1 LRLRRLSRA
10 ELPAETVTLARFLI
24 GAIVVRETGAGRLAA
39 RIVETEAYVTGDA
52 SSHAFR
58 GETERNRSMFLR
70 RGHAYV
76 YFIYGTSYCLN
87 VSSERAGIG
96 AAVLLRAA
104 EPLAGI
110 EEIGRHRGNVPPR
123 DLLRGPGRLAA
134 GLAIDRRHDGLDLCA
149 PGDLWLAAPA
159 GPRGEIGESVRIGLS
174 REAHRSLRYYE
185 RASPFVSGPRR
196 LNG

>member
-1 LRLRRLSRA
+1 LRLRRLRRA
-10 ELPAETVTLARFLI
+10 ELPLETAALARFLI
-24 GAIVVRETGAGRLAA
+24 GAVVVRETGAGRLAG
-39 RIVETEAYVTGDA
+39 RIVETEAYVPGDA

-58 GETERNRSMFLR
+58 GETGRNRSMFLR

-87 VSSERAGIG
+87 VSSDRAGIG

-110 EEIGRHRGNVPPR
+110 DEIERLRGDAPLR

-134 GLAIDRRHDGLDLCA
+134 GLGIDRRHDGLDLCA
-149 PGDLWLAAPA
+149 KGSLWLAAASGASPQ
-159 GPRGEIGESVRIGLS
+159 IGESVRIGLK
-174 REAHRSLRYYE
+174 REAHRTLRYYE
-185 RASPFVSGPRR
+185 RGSPFVSGPSR
-196 LNG
+196 LNV